1 MVKLNYSTSFDP
13 RTGEPLFLTSCP
25 WRGGVMVGS
34 DECVSCRHFGGVTKL
49 QVVECYNT
57 ETPPL
62 SYEE

>member
-13 RTGEPLFLTSCP
+13 RTGEPLFLTPCP
-25 WRGGVMVGS
+25 WLRTNVGS
-34 DECVSCRHFGGVTKL
+34 NECVSCRHFGGVTKL